1 MQNSILLLSFLDPNN
16 EKLDYNSYYTLFIR
30 AYVTDDLY
38 TSTNWYPAVL
48 TLPDKNDTNGGG
60 LGKLLLLS

>member
-38 TSTNWYPAVL
+38 TSTNWYPVVQ